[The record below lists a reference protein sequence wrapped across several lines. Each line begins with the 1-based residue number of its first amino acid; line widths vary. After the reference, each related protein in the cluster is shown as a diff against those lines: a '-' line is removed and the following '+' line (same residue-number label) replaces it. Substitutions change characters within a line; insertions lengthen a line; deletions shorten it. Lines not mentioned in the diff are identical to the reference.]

1 MTDPREWTEASDE
14 ELVERLKEAGQGDL
28 RAFDV
33 LVRRHE
39 AKVTTNCRYISG
51 SPADAPDL
59 TQEVFVKAYF
69 ALARFEGRSS
79 FSTWIN
85 RIKTNHCINYLN
97 KKRRPTVD
105 VDDPAYSREAQLSVK
120 PEAPRN
126 LDRMDQRAVIRTVL
140 DEMTDTL
147 RVPLIMRDM
156 DGFSYQEIAD
166 ELGVGLSAV
175 KMRIARG
182 REEFRTRYAELS
194 EEPREDSPTAA

>member
-1 MTDPREWTEASDE
+1 MTDPRELAEASDE
-14 ELVERLKEAGQGDL
+14 ELVETLKKAGQGDL
-28 RAFDV
+28 RAFDI
-33 LVRRHE
+33 LMRRHE
-39 AKVTTNCRYISG
+39 AKVATNCRYISG
-51 SPADAPDL
+51 SPCRYARPDPGGVRESL
-59 TQEVFVKAYF
+59 LR
-69 ALARFEGRSS
+69 LARFEGRSS

-85 RIKTNHCINYLN
+85 RIKTNHCINFLN

-105 VDDPAYSREAQLSVK
+105 VDDPAYAREAQLSVG
-120 PEAPRN
+120 PEAPQN
-126 LDRMDQRAVIRTVL
+126 LDRRDQRAVIRAVL

-182 REEFRTRYAELS
+182 RDEFRQRYADLS
-194 EEPREDSPTAA
+194 EESAEPSPSAA

>member
-1 MTDPREWTEASDE
+1 MSDSRELNEASDE
-14 ELVERLKEAGQGDL
+14 ELVQKLKEAGQGDL

-33 LVRRHE
+33 LMRRHE
-39 AKVTTNCRYISG
+39 AKVATNCRYISG
-51 SPADAPDL
+51 SPSDTPDL

-69 ALARFEGRSS
+69 ALSRFEGRSS
-79 FSTWIN
+79 FGTWIS
-85 RIKTNHCINYLN
+85 RIKTNHCINFVN

-105 VDDPAYSREAQLSVK
+105 VDDPTYAGEAELSVK

-126 LDRMDQRAVIRTVL
+126 LDSMDQQAVIRAVL

-156 DGFSYQEIAD
+156 DGFGYQEIAE

-182 REEFRTRYAELS
+182 REEFRRRYAELS
-194 EEPREDSPTAA
+194 EAPDTHSPSAA